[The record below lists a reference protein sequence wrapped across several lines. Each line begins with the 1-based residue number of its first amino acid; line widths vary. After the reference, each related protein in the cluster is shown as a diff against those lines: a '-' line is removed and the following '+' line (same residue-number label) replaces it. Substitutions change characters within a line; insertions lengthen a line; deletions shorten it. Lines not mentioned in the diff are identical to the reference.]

1 MLSREKRFENVLD
14 IHDKYQECMNYVKEQ
29 KKGIDQR
36 YEEIKTQEFNRR
48 KFEDRRK
55 QIAKILQA
63 KNDMENSEKLIPW
76 CIVPEDLV
84 VNKASDYAFFHV
96 CF

>member
-1 MLSREKRFENVLD
+1 MSYL
-14 IHDKYQECMNYVKEQ
+14 KEQ
-29 KKGIDQR
+29 KKGLCQR
-36 YEEIKTQEFNRR
+36 KEEIQVQILNRR

-76 CIVPEDLV
+76 CIVPED
-84 VNKASDYAFFHV
+84 
-96 CF
+96 